1 MKSWIIIIICC
12 LGTLTTTAQSG
23 SLAGTV
29 KDVEALEAIIF
40 GNVFVYQNDSLVV
53 ETATDFDGNY
63 QLPSLA
69 PGHYQIKFT
78 YVAYHDLLVTEVLV
92 LAGEESRLEA
102 LLRPLE
108 VEVSPV
114 RIIRMKKHF
123 CELVDPA
130 NLPDIPTDLRTF
142 SANRDFNKKHGID

>member
-1 MKSWIIIIICC
+1 M
-12 LGTLTTTAQSG
+12 
-23 SLAGTV
+23 
-29 KDVEALEAIIF
+29 
-40 GNVFVYQNDSLVV
+40 V

-69 PGHYQIKFT
+69 PGQYQIKFT
-78 YVAYHDLLVTEVLV
+78 YVAYHDLLVTEVMV
-92 LAGEESRLEA
+92 LAGEESRVEA
-102 LLRPLE
+102 LLRSLE

-130 NLPDIPTDLRTF
+130 DLPDIPTDLRTV
-142 SANRDFNKKHGID
+142 SANTDFNKKHGID